1 MGVLNLAMSCKT
13 DINSVSTSGI
23 GPTTNKLNEKA
34 SKENSIWDMNVMWE
48 IYVL

>member
-1 MGVLNLAMSCKT
+1 MRVLNLAMSCKT

-34 SKENSIWDMNVMWE
+34 SKENSI
-48 IYVL
+48 